1 MGRKSIHGGV
11 SALESDRIQFDFQ
24 FDGVRY
30 RPTLKRAPTEANL
43 KGARKKLDE
52 IKQRIAAGSFVFAEE
67 FPDYRFIK
75 DVAAPQKRRNC
86 DQVFDEFLLAC
97 DSRVAKKDL
106 AFVTAQGYR
115 KLLTQIWRPE
125 IGSRIFEEIRYS
137 ELAKIANAYQWSKKT
152 YNNAI
157 SVVCCAFDYG
167 YKDHPEK
174 HNPTSGLTCLRITK
188 KDRPV
193 VDPFAIQEADTLIA
207 RLHADWGEAIGNYDE
222 FRFFTGL
229 RPSEQIALLVT
240 DYDARKGVLSVTKAR
255 VLRRDKDRTKTQED
269 RDVELC
275 PRALE
280 VLKRHLA
287 LRDEYVAAGK
297 IRHEHLFFLDDGS
310 PISDPEITRWRW
322 SESLNALN
330 IRRRGPYHARH
341 SSVTWQLML
350 GKNLLWVAKQH
361 GRSVEVMLRM
371 YAAWLEGTAE
381 SDIQAIKQAME
392 RRPAARTAIPDARA
406 AISAVNAAKNR
417 VKQIVI
423 RPPVSP
429 EFGSSLAVGKGPS
442 DSSLRKDSQ
451 IKWRW
456 GQSRANPSLPE
467 TLSNSENSREIPI
480 LRHFR
485 LPIRRVRTE
494 FWVIFVHICAVEL
507 TTEQGTIRE

>member
-1 MGRKSIHGGV
+1 
-11 SALESDRIQFDFQ
+11 
-24 FDGVRY
+24 
-30 RPTLKRAPTEANL
+30 
-43 KGARKKLDE
+43 
-52 IKQRIAAGSFVFAEE
+52 
-67 FPDYRFIK
+67 
-75 DVAAPQKRRNC
+75 
-86 DQVFDEFLLAC
+86 
-97 DSRVAKKDL
+97 
-106 AFVTAQGYR
+106 
-115 KLLTQIWRPE
+115 
-125 IGSRIFEEIRYS
+125 
-137 ELAKIANAYQWSKKT
+137 
-152 YNNAI
+152 
-157 SVVCCAFDYG
+157 
-167 YKDHPEK
+167 
-174 HNPTSGLTCLRITK
+174 
-188 KDRPV
+188 
-193 VDPFAIQEADTLIA
+193 
-207 RLHADWGEAIGNYDE
+207 
-222 FRFFTGL
+222 
-229 RPSEQIALLVT
+229 
-240 DYDARKGVLSVTKAR
+240 
-255 VLRRDKDRTKTQED
+255 
-269 RDVELC
+269 
-275 PRALE
+275 
-280 VLKRHLA
+280 
-287 LRDEYVAAGK
+287 
-297 IRHEHLFFLDDGS
+297 
-310 PISDPEITRWRW
+310 
-322 SESLNALN
+322 
-330 IRRRGPYHARH
+330 
-341 SSVTWQLML
+341 ML

-423 RPPVSP
+423 RPAVSP